1 MGETDWEGKLGL
13 VLMGRAMLSK
23 CLIPFSIDGWGCVP
37 FLLFTWGQTMVEVM
51 KIMVTSFKRSQACTT
66 ILSTSDPAAGH
77 HRPTPPPETPRH
89 SWQVWVSLLWV
100 TAPFSWVSVHKL
112 LLCPLRVRSPVLCKF
127 WGLSG
132 GLMATSSK
140 STYATPRS
148 AAPRAPGPAA
158 GHCWPAPPQETLT
171 HGSVSVSVGPPGP
184 GVHTACLSLWAPL
197 VGMGFDSK
205 CDFAPPTVLLGLFP
219 WTRGVSSQLPQCHTG
234 IKLPTSVGSL
244 TKQKSSRK
252 TSTSALL
259 TMPKPLCG
267 SQRRSDLFEKTL
279 MLGKTEGGRRRGW
292 QRMRWLDGI
301 TYMMDMHLT
310 CPWEF
315 DMMDMPWELVTHSEA
330 WSAAVHGVTKSWTR
344 LSDWTELN
352 WNYIMTAKS
361 TELFYLYCVATIS
374 KNWHFKMDTQPSLEC
389 LIFILILT
397 TPVILNTLR
406 RESFKRRL
414 LWHSSLW

>member
-13 VLMGRAMLSK
+13 VLMGRAMLRK
-23 CLIPFSIDGWGCVP
+23 CLIPFSIDGWGCVS

-66 ILSTSDPAAGH
+66 ILSASDPAAGH

-219 WTRGVSSQLPQCHTG
+219 WTWGVSSQLPQCHTAAQRSNCQHLLDHWQS
-234 IKLPTSVGSL
+234 KRVPEKHLLLLYWLCQSLCVDHNEDPTYLKRPWCWERLKAGGEGDDRGWDGWMASPTWWTCIWHVHGSL
-244 TKQKSSRK
+244 TWWTCPGSWW
-252 TSTSALL
+252 L
-259 TMPKPLCG
+259 TAKPGVLQSMG
-267 SQRRSDLFEKTL
+267 SQRV
-279 MLGKTEGGRRRGW
+279 GHGW
-292 QRMRWLDGI
+292 
-301 TYMMDMHLT
+301 
-310 CPWEF
+310 
-315 DMMDMPWELVTHSEA
+315 A
-330 WSAAVHGVTKSWTR
+330 
-344 LSDWTELN
+344 TELN
-352 WNYIMTAKS
+352 WTEITSWRQSPQSSS
-361 TELFYLYCVATIS
+361 TFTV
-374 KNWHFKMDTQPSLEC
+374 WP
-389 LIFILILT
+389 
-397 TPVILNTLR
+397 P
-406 RESFKRRL
+406 
-414 LWHSSLW
+414 